1 MVVWKFFYNL
11 PIFVEPVEV
20 SSQENHENPV
30 ENIIED
36 LSENRVKTSSDQEP
50 VLTCSV
56 CKPQCCSIYV
66 RLQSK
71 CP

>member
-56 CKPQCCSIYV
+56 C
-66 RLQSK
+66 
-71 CP
+71 